1 MILDEHDDKGDI
13 PILVMILHKHDD
25 MGRESDDTTK
35 LR

>member
-1 MILDEHDDKGDI
+1 MKRYIFEM
-13 PILVMILHKHDD
+13 VTILHKHDD